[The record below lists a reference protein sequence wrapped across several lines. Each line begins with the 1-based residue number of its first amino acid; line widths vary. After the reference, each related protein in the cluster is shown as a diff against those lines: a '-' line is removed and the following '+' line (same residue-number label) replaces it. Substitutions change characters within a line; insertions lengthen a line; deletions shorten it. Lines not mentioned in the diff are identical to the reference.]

1 MKSKLLLFGISALL
15 VLMLGY
21 GCSDDNF
28 LSDREIQDMIDNSL
42 NGQWQVIPVDITG
55 SDWVWFENDGEG
67 YYSVSVDLPELK
79 DYIFDEGA
87 ALAYYK
93 FNNNS
98 KTALPYVKTLKD
110 ALGIPYTETYSCDFT
125 LGNPSTAT
133 FYLEASDA
141 GKYTGNPPAASF
153 QIILIY

>member
-1 MKSKLLLFGISALL
+1 M
-15 VLMLGY
+15 
-21 GCSDDNF
+21 
-28 LSDREIQDMIDNSL
+28 
-42 NGQWQVIPVDITG
+42 IPVTIN
-55 SDWVWFENDGEG
+55 SADWEWFENDDEA
-67 YYSVSVDLPELK
+67 YYSATVNLPELK

-87 ALAYYK
+87 ALASYK

-110 ALGIPYTETYSCDFT
+110 ASGIPYTETYSCDFV

-133 FYLEASDA
+133 FYLEASA
-141 GKYTGNPPAASF
+141 AARSLGNPPSASF

>member
-1 MKSKLLLFGISALL
+1 MRSKLVLLGISALL
-15 VLMLGY
+15 VLFLGQ
-21 GCSDDNF
+21 GCTEDDYM
-28 LSDREIQDMIDNSL
+28 SDRDIQDMIDNSL
-42 NGQWQVIPVDITG
+42 NGQWQVIPVSING
-55 SDWVWFENDGEG
+55 ADWEWFENEDEA
-67 YYSVSVDLPELK
+67 YYAATVNLPELK

-110 ALGIPYTETYSCDFT
+110 SSGIPYTETYSCDFV

-141 GKYTGNPPAASF
+141 ARSLGNPPSASF